1 MARGFKGSDTP
12 VEIRNYWRTPEYAF
26 LPLDAE
32 FNFGLDAAANA
43 QNFLVPS
50 YLTEQQDALSQR
62 WLDYILPFCG
72 RTVWCNPPYS
82 DIGPWMRKAAEE
94 ARRDA
99 VTTVLFVPN
108 TPDAGWW
115 PDDASEIR
123 FITGEDRG
131 PHRNV
136 SGRVNFVRADTGEE
150 QRGNNKG
157 SCYVIFAPGSMGNM
171 VTKYIK
177 KSVLLEKTEAIK
189 AERNKGA
196 SNA

>member
-1 MARGFKGSDTP
+1 MTRGFKDSETP
-12 VEIRNYWRTPEYAF
+12 IEIRDFWRTPEYAF

-32 FNFGLDAAANA
+32 FNFGLDAAADLK
-43 QNFLVPS
+43 NFLVPS
-50 YLTEQQDALSQR
+50 FLTKEQNALAVR
-62 WLDYILPFCG
+62 WADHILPFCG

-82 DIGPWMRKAAEE
+82 DIGPWMLKAAEE
-94 ARRDA
+94 ARLNS

-131 PHRNV
+131 PRRNV
-136 SGRVNFVRADTGEE
+136 SGRVNFVRADTGKE

-157 SCYVIFAPGSMGNM
+157 SCYVIFAPGSLGNM
-171 VTKYIK
+171 VTKYVK
-177 KSVLLEKTEAIK
+177 KSALIEK
-189 AERNKGA
+189 AEQIKIQLSKGV